1 MRLCGRGLKSRHQI
15 QNIRVQTKFS
25 RPISKPGALCVLFC
39 SDSMSKAAGRHTEYF
54 IRLCCPLPDQPITAE
69 MASSPAPQLE
79 LMLTFR
85 TSAWGEVGAPVWP
98 PLLLPPL
105 SFIVTAVC
113 TQQPP
118 SLCHFHPPH
127 VTSLQS

>member
-1 MRLCGRGLKSRHQI
+1 MRLCGRGLKSRHHI
-15 QNIRVQTKFS
+15 QNIRVQTKLS

-39 SDSMSKAAGRHTEYF
+39 SDRMSKAAGRHTEYF
-54 IRLCCPLPDQPITAE
+54 IRLCCPLPGQPITAE

-85 TSAWGEVGAPVWP
+85 MRGGDLRGRLFFCHLCP
-98 PLLLPPL
+98 
-105 SFIVTAVC
+105 FIITTVC

-118 SLCHFHPPH
+118 SLCHFHLPH
-127 VTSLQS
+127 VTSLRS